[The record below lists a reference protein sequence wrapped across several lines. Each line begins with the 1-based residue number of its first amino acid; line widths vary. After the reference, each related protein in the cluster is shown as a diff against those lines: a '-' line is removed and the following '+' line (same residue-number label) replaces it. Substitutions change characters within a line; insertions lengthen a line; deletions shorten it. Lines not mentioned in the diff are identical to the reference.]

1 MNERSQQKPSAAAGK
16 SAMRLRGLI
25 RKEFLQ
31 IFRDPSSIAIAFL
44 MPVVLL
50 LLFGYGVSLDSES
63 IPVALVVE
71 QPSADTASFTAAFNE
86 SRYFVPTS
94 YATTQAAESAMM
106 AGKVNAV
113 LVLRQ
118 DLSLIHI

>member
-1 MNERSQQKPSAAAGK
+1 MIDRPQQHERAARGTFG
-16 SAMRLRGLI
+16 MRLRGLI

-44 MPVVLL
+44 MPLILL

-71 QPSADTASFTAAFNE
+71 QPSADAAGFAASFRQ
-86 SRYFVPTS
+86 SRYFVPS
-94 YATTQAAESAMM
+94 AFSTTGAAKDRPRAW
-106 AGKVNAV
+106 AV
-113 LVLRQ
+113 CSSQLP
-118 DLSLIHI
+118 HTPCT